1 MLSQQIRS
9 PTDLKSE
16 QAQISSANSPS
27 TPATPPFSSSHQG
40 STVPSTST
48 PSPRPTSTLSDESTP
63 KEGLN
68 GSNVPGLPP
77 PSSASNK
84 SSVPSSRRTSGM
96 PDDMTSS
103 DQARLASSTSSG
115 ASSATNRRSIN
126 GNLNDITA
134 SFDRMGLANKAQQ
147 QQQQQ
152 AVTTQSPLRSP
163 SGRPS
168 PSTTPSMF
176 SNASGGQQSL
186 LQRAVGHPQQAVS
199 QQNRSAGITGTG
211 EANLTPVFNERFLFS
226 DDELEADDSAFVKKY
241 NLNEDDNSFPVLIRH
256 DSHPGMVR
264 TIYSTSESLLFFLF
278 HV

>member
-27 TPATPPFSSSHQG
+27 TPATPPFSSSQQD
-40 STVPSTST
+40 ST
-48 PSPRPTSTLSDESTP
+48 PSPRPTSTVNDDTAP

-96 PDDMTSS
+96 PDEMTSS
-103 DQARLASSTSSG
+103 DQARLASSASSG
-115 ASSATNRRSIN
+115 ASSAANRRSIN

-147 QQQQQ
+147 QQQQ
-152 AVTTQSPLRSP
+152 AATTQSPLRSP

-168 PSTTPSMF
+168 PSATPSMF

-186 LQRAVGHPQQAVS
+186 LQRAVGHPQQAIS
-199 QQNRSAGITGTG
+199 QQNRTAGMTGAG
-211 EANLTPVFNERFLFS
+211 ENLTPVFNERFLFS

-256 DSHPGMVR
+256 DSHPGMVC
-264 TIYSTSESLLFFLF
+264 IML
-278 HV
+278 